1 MKTIS
6 NVAFEW
12 SADDVQRKIDN
23 LREDDQVIALSRI
36 DDQHEFLNDVIE
48 KNKFKI
54 MELINELIDD
64 AIYNEIK

>member
-1 MKTIS
+1 MKTIQS
-6 NVAFEW
+6 VAFEW

-23 LREDDQVIALSRI
+23 LREDDQMIALSRI

-54 MELINELIDD
+54 IELINELIDD

>member
-12 SADDVQRKIDN
+12 SADDVQRRIDN
-23 LREDDQVIALSRI
+23 LLGNDQVIVLSRI
-36 DDQHEFLNDVIE
+36 DDQHEFLNNVIE

-54 MELINELIDD
+54 IELINNLIDE
-64 AIYNEIK
+64 EINNI

>member
-1 MKTIS
+1 METIS

-23 LREDDQVIALSRI
+23 LREDDQVIVLSRI
-36 DDQHEFLNDVIE
+36 DDQHQFLNDVIE

-54 MELINELIDD
+54 IELINNLIDE
-64 AIYNEIK
+64 AIENELR